1 MSAYARGEHQ
11 AAAPVAAWLLASV
24 VTAACVA
31 AFPLAAGA
39 HGGWR
44 PDLLDSPE
52 ATVGPVVVLAGAIL
66 VSRAGRGGGRR
77 IGWWLLG
84 MGLSAGVYALSIS
97 YAGFAYT
104 RDRTPSWPAEA
115 AAWASTWSWLPA
127 FAVVAVVLP
136 QVFPDGRPLGR
147 VGRRVLVASYVVVGL
162 GVLILGGTP
171 GPLDSFPRV
180 DNPFGVGAL
189 SGVLKVALVV
199 EGLLMLALI
208 VVSVTLM
215 ALRFR
220 RADAAGRRQVGW
232 VWLAV
237 VLAVVGALLG
247 PWWANDVTAALV
259 PISIAVA
266 VLRYRLYDLDI
277 VLNRVL
283 VGGALVAVSALVY
296 FVGVGWAAG
305 LVGDNRGASFLAAIA
320 AATAFHPARVRLQ
333 RAVDRLLYGEGGEP
347 LRLLARVEAELRE
360 APSPRQALRDVV
372 GTLGSALKLRGL
384 AVEVATGNTVV
395 RESHGQVDASA
406 GAVDLVWNGEQV
418 GRLLAT
424 PRVGASRLSPRDH
437 EVLAALAGPVSAVG
451 YALRLVSDLET
462 SREQLLT
469 AREEERRRMRRDL
482 HDGVGPQ
489 MASVV
494 MRLDTAA
501 AALRRG
507 DLDKAVTLVAAA
519 EETATQA
526 VDDVRRLVHGL
537 RPPALDDLGLVGAL
551 RASSLTLAAADS
563 GWSER
568 GALVPRSQPSIT
580 VEATGEVDHLPAA
593 VEVAAFRI
601 AQEALTNV
609 VRHAGAD
616 SAQVHLRATNS
627 DLELEVVDNGTGIDG
642 RRGNGLGLSSMRERA
657 AELGGTCVVL
667 PSATGG
673 TRVLVRL
680 PIRAVPTPRGPA

>member
-1 MSAYARGEHQ
+1 MSAFARREHQ
-11 AAAPVAAWLLASV
+11 AAAPTAAWLLASL
-24 VTAACVA
+24 VTVGCVA
-31 AFPLAAGA
+31 AFALAAGA

-52 ATVGPVVVLAGAIL
+52 ATVGPVVAIAGATL
-66 VSRAGRGGGRR
+66 VSRAAAGGGRR
-77 IGWWLLG
+77 VGWWLLG

-97 YAGFAYT
+97 YAGFAFT
-104 RDRTPSWPAEA
+104 RDRTPGGLAQT
-115 AAWASTWSWLPA
+115 AAWVSNWSWLPA
-127 FAVVAVVLP
+127 FAVAAVVLP

-147 VGRRVLVASYVVVGL
+147 AGRRILSASYAVVAL
-162 GVLILGGTP
+162 GVLVLAATP

-180 DNPFGVGAL
+180 ANPVGVRAL
-189 SGVLKVALVV
+189 SDALKVALVV
-199 EGLLMLALI
+199 DGLLMLGLFLAGAT
-208 VVSVTLM
+208 VM
-215 ALRFR
+215 AMRFR
-220 RADAAGRRQVGW
+220 QADAAGRRQVGW

-247 PWWANDVTAALV
+247 PWWVNDVTAALV

-277 VLNRVL
+277 VLNRAL

-296 FVGVGWAAG
+296 FVVVGWAAAV
-305 LVGDNRGASFLAAIA
+305 LGDNRGASFLAAIA
-320 AATAFHPARVRLQ
+320 VAMAFHPARVRVQ

-347 LRLLARVEAELRE
+347 LRLLTRVEAELRE
-360 APSPRQALRDVV
+360 SPSPRQALRDVV
-372 GTLGSALKLRGL
+372 ETLGSALKLPGL
-384 AVEVATGNTVV
+384 AVEVVTGDSVV
-395 RESHGQVDASA
+395 RESHGRVDAGA
-406 GAVDLVWNGEQV
+406 GAVDLVWNGERV

-424 PRVGASRLSPRDH
+424 PRVGAGALSPRDE

-451 YALRLVSDLET
+451 YAMRLVADLEV
-462 SREQLLT
+462 SREHLLT

-501 AALRRG
+501 AALKRG

-551 RASSLTLAAADS
+551 RASSLTLAAAEAGSHD
-563 GWSER
+563 GGAPVR
-568 GALVPRSQPSIT
+568 GSHPSIT
-580 VEATGEVDHLPAA
+580 VEATGDVDDLPAA

-609 VRHAGAD
+609 VRHARAA
-616 SAQVHLRATNS
+616 SARVQLRATGT
-627 DLELEVVDNGTGIDG
+627 DLELEVVDDGIGLDD
-642 RRGNGLGLSSMRERA
+642 RRAGGLGLSSMRERA
-657 AELGGTCVVL
+657 AELGGTCIVAPLV
-667 PSATGG
+667 TGG

-680 PIRAVPTPRGPA
+680 PIRAVPAPRGPV